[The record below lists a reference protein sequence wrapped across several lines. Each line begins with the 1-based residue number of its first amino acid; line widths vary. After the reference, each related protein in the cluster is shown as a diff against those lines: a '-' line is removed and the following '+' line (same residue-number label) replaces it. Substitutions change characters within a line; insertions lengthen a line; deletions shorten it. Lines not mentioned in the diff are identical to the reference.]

1 MRVTEERSHQS
12 RVPHRGTG
20 VLPAPTPE
28 APAGPRTGLHLSH
41 LPVAI
46 ASAARG
52 SRASGGVA
60 GGCPRQQRPGMGG
73 RPKHPSPLQESCRV
87 LPYPC
92 LWGAAP
98 TTPLGLPGALQSPF
112 GTHFLSGRTAGL
124 PSWQCKPVCCTCKSH
139 HLEDSSLKAHSSP
152 PFLPPPRPAH
162 LRPHPLITLHTLR
175 PLYFLLWACLLMFF
189 CMLSYLWLHFTER
202 VPASWRQRAVLFEA
216 GSLGLRMS
224 DRTNGLSYPSARN
237 WSSTFLSAH

>member
-1 MRVTEERSHQS
+1 MGRGPAQPRSSFLGAAFSISPAESCLLTEPQTGMRVTEERSHQS

-46 ASAARG
+46 ASAACG

-92 LWGAAP
+92 VWDAAP

-124 PSWQCKPVCCTCKSH
+124 PS
-139 HLEDSSLKAHSSP
+139 
-152 PFLPPPRPAH
+152 
-162 LRPHPLITLHTLR
+162 
-175 PLYFLLWACLLMFF
+175 
-189 CMLSYLWLHFTER
+189 
-202 VPASWRQRAVLFEA
+202 
-216 GSLGLRMS
+216 
-224 DRTNGLSYPSARN
+224 
-237 WSSTFLSAH
+237 